1 MNPRRVCTP
10 RIGAT
15 WIALSVLTGGTPA
28 VFAAEVENALTHV
41 DISRCVGLAA
51 SADRLAC
58 YDAAA
63 AKAKGAAST
72 KGGGAASVSVAANG
86 GPAAKTAAWPTT
98 ADAASGTVSGA
109 PTAQAS
115 PTEKTSAAKA
125 GSKPVVPA
133 RVGDDDAATFGKTP
147 AKVVKGADGQQ
158 ELHDTIAALKAAPQG
173 GAWII
178 TLSNGQ
184 VWRQTEPEPY
194 NLKQGYAVRIYPSRW
209 GTSYRLSTEQ
219 IHGFIQVERIDSR
232 E

>member
-1 MNPRRVCTP
+1 MNTRRIC
-10 RIGAT
+10 AT
-15 WIALSVLTGGTPA
+15 WIGLSALTGGNTA
-28 VFAAEVENALTHV
+28 VFAAEAENALTHV
-41 DISRCVGLAA
+41 DVSRCVDLAG

-63 AKAKGAAST
+63 AKARSAASI
-72 KGGGAASVSVAANG
+72 KNGGGASGSVAVAT
-86 GPAAKTAAWPTT
+86 KTAPRPTT
-98 ADAASGTVSGA
+98 AEASGTVPGT
-109 PTAQAS
+109 PTAQVS
-115 PTEKTSAAKA
+115 PTEKTPPAKPN
-125 GSKPVVPA
+125 SKVAPA
-133 RVGDDDAATFGKTP
+133 RAGDDDAATFGKTP
-147 AKVVKGADGQQ
+147 AQVVKGVDGQQ
-158 ELHDTIAALKAAPQG
+158 ELHATVAALHAAPQG

-184 VWRQTEPEPY
+184 VWRQTVPEPF

>member
-1 MNPRRVCTP
+1 MNTK
-10 RIGAT
+10 RICAT
-15 WIALSVLTGGTPA
+15 WIGLSVLTGGNTA
-28 VFAAEVENALTHV
+28 VIAAEVQNALTHV
-41 DISRCVGLAA
+41 DISRCVDLAG

-63 AKAKGAAST
+63 AKARGAASA
-72 KGGGAASVSVAANG
+72 KSGGGASGSVAA
-86 GPAAKTAAWPTT
+86 KTE
-98 ADAASGTVSGA
+98 
-109 PTAQAS
+109 QAS
-115 PTEKTSAAKA
+115 PTEKTPSAKSF
-125 GSKPVVPA
+125 GKPVAPA
-133 RVGDDDAATFGKTP
+133 RTGDDDAATFGKTP

-158 ELHDTIAALKAAPQG
+158 ELHATVAALKAAPQG

-184 VWRQTEPEPY
+184 VWRQTVPEPF

>member
-1 MNPRRVCTP
+1 MNTKRVCTP
-10 RIGAT
+10 RTVAAWIG
-15 WIALSVLTGGTPA
+15 LSVLTGGNTA
-28 VFAAEVENALTHV
+28 VTAAEVENALTHV
-41 DISRCVGLAA
+41 DISRCVDLAGP
-51 SADRLAC
+51 ADRLAC

-63 AKAKGAAST
+63 VKARGAAST
-72 KGGGAASVSVAANG
+72 KSGGASGSVAVNA
-86 GPAAKTAAWPTT
+86 GPAAKAAPRP
-98 ADAASGTVSGA
+98 AAAEAASGA

-115 PTEKTSAAKA
+115 PTEKTPSAKSF
-125 GSKPVVPA
+125 GKPAAPV
-133 RVGDDDAATFGKTP
+133 RTGDDDAATFGETP

-158 ELHDTIAALKAAPQG
+158 ELHATVAALKAAPQG

-184 VWRQTEPEPY
+184 IWRQTVPEPF
-194 NLKQGYAVRIYPSRW
+194 NLRQGYAVRIYPSRW